1 MKKLFTPPFSLM
13 TPGIGLK
20 RWGILFVI
28 GLMLATLGAAFL
40 LQVGLSDKL
49 LRVSRSLTLA
59 GLPELVRG
67 SVFIAMGAAVV
78 LVSWIKFQNR
88 LAWFYSLTDGKAI
101 GREDIS
107 SLIQR
112 ESLSKGPKVVAL
124 GGGTGLPATLRA
136 WKRLTSNITAI
147 VTVADDGGSSG
158 RLREQF
164 GMLPPGDIR
173 NCLVALAESEPLMTD
188 LMQHR
193 FSGDGDLKGHSFGN
207 LLIAALTDV
216 TGRFDTAVK
225 ESSRILRVFGSVIPV
240 TTTPVSLLGYT
251 GTGEVIKGESLFP
264 AVGSKIERVQLSPAD
279 SEPNPEALEAIKNAD
294 IITIGPGSLYTSLI
308 PVLIVPGIADAVRRS
323 RAPKVLIFNIA
334 TQPGET
340 RGYSAADHL
349 EAIERHIG
357 GNVFDLMLF
366 NSRLG
371 AHPPGSVPFEFITTA
386 EEEVMGIPV
395 LRADLAQLEI
405 PWRHDTE
412 KLSMALSRILQDH
425 PRAKKARK
433 AAPMPMGSIR
443 R

>member
-1 MKKLFTPPFSLM
+1 MKKLFNPSLSLL

-20 RWGILFVI
+20 RWGILFLV
-28 GLMLATLGAAFL
+28 GLMMAVLGTAFL
-40 LQVGLSDKL
+40 MQVG
-49 LRVSRSLTLA
+49 VSEKVLGVARSLTLS
-59 GLPELVRG
+59 GLPEVVRG
-67 SVFIAMGAAVV
+67 SIFIALGAVV
-78 LVSWIKFQNR
+78 ILLSWVKFQNR

-107 SLIQR
+107 NLIQK
-112 ESLSKGPKVVAL
+112 ESLSKGLKVVAL

-158 RLREQF
+158 RLREQL
-164 GMLPPGDIR
+164 GILPPGDIR

-225 ESSRILRVFGSVIPV
+225 ESSRILRVFGSVMPV

-251 GTGEVIKGESLFP
+251 KTGEVIRGESLLP
-264 AVGSKIERVQLSPAD
+264 AVGSKIERVELSPPD
-279 SEPNPEALEAIKNAD
+279 SEPNPEALEAIRNAD
-294 IITIGPGSLYTSLI
+294 VITIGPGSLYTSLI
-308 PVLIVPGIADAVRRS
+308 PVLIVPGIADAIRKSSAR
-323 RAPKVLIFNIA
+323 KILIFNIA

-340 RGYSAADHL
+340 KGYSAIDHL
-349 EAIERHIG
+349 EAIERHAGKNI
-357 GNVFDLMLF
+357 FDVMLF
-366 NSRLG
+366 NSKLG
-371 AHPPGSVPFEFITTA
+371 SPPPDSVPFEFITTA
-386 EEEVMGIPV
+386 AEELMGIPV
-395 LRADLAQLEI
+395 SRADLAQSEI

-412 KLSMALSRILQDH
+412 KLSIALL
-425 PRAKKARK
+425 KAIEISKVKRK
-433 AAPMPMGSIR
+433 TQGR
-443 R
+443 F